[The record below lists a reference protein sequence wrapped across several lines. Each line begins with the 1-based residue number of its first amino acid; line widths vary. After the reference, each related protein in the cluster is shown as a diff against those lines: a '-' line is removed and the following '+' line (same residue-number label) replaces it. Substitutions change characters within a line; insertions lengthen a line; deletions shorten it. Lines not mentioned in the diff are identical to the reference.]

1 MSSDNDP
8 AKDLQDSEETDL
20 NLEGE
25 TAARAP
31 DTEGPDTESQ
41 DTQSQD
47 TKSQDTKS
55 QDTKSQDT
63 ESQDTESQDTQNH
76 DTESQDTESQDTES
90 QDTESQDTES
100 QDTESHDT
108 ESHDTE
114 SQDTESQD
122 TESNVGVRSLTPFDL
137 VALPRE
143 KRRLIT
149 WLTRRKTATLNEI
162 ISELG
167 GDSSEQEV
175 ANTLEDLLSSGYIE
189 TIEVEGESR
198 FRCQVRGHS
207 GRRLSGMRDDIWSR
221 IDGQDSEK

>member
-8 AKDLQDSEETDL
+8 AEDLQDSEDTEL
-20 NLEGE
+20 NLEGDMS
-25 TAARAP
+25 AQSP
-31 DTEGPDTESQ
+31 DTGSQDSQSQDTQSQDSQSQ

-47 TKSQDTKS
+47 TESQDAES
-55 QDTKSQDT
+55 PDAESPGAESPDAESHGT
-63 ESQDTESQDTQNH
+63 ESQDSEKKT
-76 DTESQDTESQDTES
+76 
-90 QDTESQDTES
+90 
-100 QDTESHDT
+100 
-108 ESHDTE
+108 
-114 SQDTESQD
+114 
-122 TESNVGVRSLTPFDL
+122 GVRSLAPFDL

-143 KRRLIT
+143 KRRLMT

-167 GDSSEQEV
+167 GDANQEEV

-198 FRCQVRGHS
+198 YRCQVRGHS

-221 IDGQDSEK
+221 IDGQDSE